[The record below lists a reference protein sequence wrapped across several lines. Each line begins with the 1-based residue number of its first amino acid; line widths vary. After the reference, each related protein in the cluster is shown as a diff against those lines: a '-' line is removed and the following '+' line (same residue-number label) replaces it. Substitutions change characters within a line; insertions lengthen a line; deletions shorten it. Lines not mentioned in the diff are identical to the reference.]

1 LAPHRNLAPKT
12 CGNMRRYD
20 EPSLGYYFLGNE
32 TINHE
37 YRDADGEKSVET
49 LLKLSFEK
57 IEFIL

>member
-1 LAPHRNLAPKT
+1 MNHRWDIIFSGTRKEN
-12 CGNMRRYD
+12 
-20 EPSLGYYFLGNE
+20 